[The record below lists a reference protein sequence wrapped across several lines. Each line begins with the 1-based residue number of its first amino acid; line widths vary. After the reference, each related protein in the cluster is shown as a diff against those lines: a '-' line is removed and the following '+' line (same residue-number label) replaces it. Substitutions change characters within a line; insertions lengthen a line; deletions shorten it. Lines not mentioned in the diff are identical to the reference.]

1 MKKNKVFMVH
11 YKCATCRG
19 NFYFTKAYK
28 HISKLS
34 GTKYYVCKNCE
45 LNERIDQ

>member
-1 MKKNKVFMVH
+1 MKKNKVFKIY

-19 NFYFTKAYK
+19 NFYFTKAYR

-34 GTKYYVCKNCE
+34 STKYYVCKQCE
-45 LNERIDQ
+45 LNEKVE

>member
-1 MKKNKVFMVH
+1 MKKNKVFKIY

-19 NFYFTKAYK
+19 NFYFTTSYR

-34 GTKYYVCKNCE
+34 GTKYYVCKQCE
-45 LNERIDQ
+45 LNEKVE